1 MSSSMHPSCKTIGSS
16 SHLVLSFKQGGVDL
30 GPRALS
36 LQELQACCIKSMH
49 HWQIIDLVISQN
61 LLPRLFQLVSKLSS
75 FICHIM
81 WMSGTWKNS
90 RPKGEVAFYVGFL
103 RYLLT
108 MFSTVQGGLR
118 RVVNMKLCETNNVSL
133 QNSVI
138 SFHDDSLMYST
149 NLSARSLNNL
159 FFGRRATC

>member
-1 MSSSMHPSCKTIGSS
+1 
-16 SHLVLSFKQGGVDL
+16 
-30 GPRALS
+30 
-36 LQELQACCIKSMH
+36 
-49 HWQIIDLVISQN
+49 
-61 LLPRLFQLVSKLSS
+61 
-75 FICHIM
+75 
-81 WMSGTWKNS
+81 
-90 RPKGEVAFYVGFL
+90 VAFYVGFL